1 MDCGHGR
8 QTNRED
14 GRLRKRRTKPNQ
26 SVCSDGSV
34 PQRQEHRAPCLSND
48 SPEALGD
55 GDYELEK
62 EPTPLS
68 SPEEFSTSIDE
79 EDDGENR
86 LNGIVDVGR
95 AKNLC
100 RSKRHHNN
108 SVPVLREGG
117 NTGGLSTGVRKSSRA
132 ADGHLLDA
140 GEEWQDKHDGDPKAE
155 KSKSK
160 SPPRTS
166 ASGVMASVTETTDTP
181 LEAAAECL
189 PSVTEEP
196 VHRRCKT
203 VDRRG
208 NRECHTEGVE
218 HAIEEHSKRTEQA
231 KRLALEVARLRSSL
245 RRSNYDLAAERKA
258 RARLEDDYRKNMLAW
273 ENEREAIVSARHDAE
288 RALRTAQEELKEMR
302 MQDEARCAKA
312 KSEAAIG
319 EASHRKAAS
328 ALNGVIEVQDRL
340 VRALR
345 TEADL
350 IKRAKEVAQGDA
362 REAGQRLRL
371 FVQGFLMW
379 RDRATL
385 LEARMAELD
394 HPQRQP
400 NDDDDPGHSQARPVL
415 SALSGQNY
423 DSMAKQAKAGEG
435 CLSTS
440 RIVKWKDCSCQQGTE
455 GGRRCSPRDAVEALQ
470 HSGVIRSDLA
480 DEDYLKDTRQLVDG
494 NPLLLVSRGLG
505 KATTEACPLGPASP
519 RSREHFERSM
529 KAHQD
534 ISSRIENE
542 LAKARDELHSIYAND
557 GK

>member
-1 MDCGHGR
+1 MDEDIELRVSRQSDATKELKRPSDDGALEGHIPYSSTGQVPDVQARSDGGSSEKKEDGNKMDCGHGR
-8 QTNRED
+8 PTNRED

-86 LNGIVDVGR
+86 LNGMVDVGR

-258 RARLEDDYRKNMLAW
+258 RARLEVGESIPNFPVKDHVLLD
-273 ENEREAIVSARHDAE
+273 
-288 RALRTAQEELKEMR
+288 MR
-302 MQDEARCAKA
+302 LDGG
-312 KSEAAIG
+312 SE
-319 EASHRKAAS
+319 
-328 ALNGVIEVQDRL
+328 
-340 VRALR
+340 
-345 TEADL
+345 
-350 IKRAKEVAQGDA
+350 
-362 REAGQRLRL
+362 
-371 FVQGFLMW
+371 
-379 RDRATL
+379 
-385 LEARMAELD
+385 
-394 HPQRQP
+394 P
-400 NDDDDPGHSQARPVL
+400 
-415 SALSGQNY
+415 
-423 DSMAKQAKAGEG
+423 
-435 CLSTS
+435 
-440 RIVKWKDCSCQQGTE
+440 CS
-455 GGRRCSPRDAVEALQ
+455 
-470 HSGVIRSDLA
+470 
-480 DEDYLKDTRQLVDG
+480 
-494 NPLLLVSRGLG
+494 
-505 KATTEACPLGPASP
+505 
-519 RSREHFERSM
+519 
-529 KAHQD
+529 
-534 ISSRIENE
+534 
-542 LAKARDELHSIYAND
+542 
-557 GK
+557 